1 MVNTPGFWAGKRVL
15 LTGHTGFKGSWLALW
30 LSSLGARVSGYA
42 LEPDTTPSL
51 FEQLNLHNEID
62 HCIGDIRDL
71 AVLQRRVTQVR
82 PDVVFHMAA
91 QPLVR
96 RAYAEPVLTWQTN
109 VMGTVHLLDALR
121 DADHSCA
128 VVIVTTDKVYENREW
143 LHAYRETDRLG
154 GHDPYSSSKA
164 ACELAV
170 DSWRNSFFRSDSP
183 VRIATARAGNVIGG
197 GDWAQDRIVPDLA
210 RALAAGRPLVL
221 RNPDSV
227 RPWQHVLDPLSGY
240 MQLAE
245 RLFTSDDPQYQS
257 AFNFG
262 PDASGARTV
271 RDLVDLAFTAWPGT
285 VEAPPAGPAH
295 HEAQLLTLANTK
307 AGTVLGWA
315 PTWSFETTVWATV
328 AWYRKANAGNDVRSL
343 ANADVNE
350 FMMNRD
356 ATSGNSSHNPTDR
369 HPSRIDLVTQ

>member
-1 MVNTPGFWAGKRVL
+1 VEKVVNPAAFWAGKRVL

-51 FEQLNLHNEID
+51 FKQLNLLDEID
-62 HCIGDIRDL
+62 HCIADIRDL
-71 AVLQRRVTQVR
+71 ALLRRRVTHVR

-96 RAYAEPVLTWQTN
+96 RSYAEPVLTWQTN
-109 VMGTVHLLDALR
+109 VMGTAHLLDALR
-121 DADHSCA
+121 DADHPCA

-170 DSWRNSFFRSDSP
+170 DSWRNSFFRSGSP

-197 GDWAQDRIVPDLA
+197 GDWAEDRIVPDLA
-210 RALAAGRPLVL
+210 RAITAGRPLVV
-221 RNPDSV
+221 RNADSV

-240 MQLAE
+240 MRLAE
-245 RLFTSDDPQYQS
+245 RLFTSADPQYQS

-262 PDASGARTV
+262 PDTSGARTV
-271 RDLVDLAFTAWPGT
+271 RDLVDLAFTAWPGAL
-285 VEAPPAGPAH
+285 EAPPAGPAR
-295 HEAQLLTLANTK
+295 HEAQLLTLSNTK
-307 AGTVLGWA
+307 AGTVLGWT
-315 PTWSFETTVWATV
+315 PTWGFDEAVGATV
-328 AWYRKANAGNDVRSL
+328 GWYRAHHQGTAAREL
-343 ANADVNE
+343 AVSDIRRFGSE
-350 FMMNRD
+350 PR
-356 ATSGNSSHNPTDR
+356 
-369 HPSRIDLVTQ
+369 

>member
-1 MVNTPGFWAGKRVL
+1 KTVL

-30 LSSLGARVSGYA
+30 LATLGARVHGLA
-42 LEPDTTPSL
+42 LEPDTAPSL
-51 FEQLNLHNEID
+51 FDELGLERDVD
-62 HCIGDIRDL
+62 HCIADIRDPA
-71 AVLQRRVTQVR
+71 AVRRRVAAVR
-82 PDVVFHMAA
+82 PEIVFHLAA

-96 RAYAEPVLTWQTN
+96 RSYAEPVLTWQTN

-121 DADHSCA
+121 DLDRHCA
-128 VVIVTTDKVYENREW
+128 VVVVTTDKVYENREW
-143 LHAYRETDRLG
+143 VHAYRETDRLG

-170 DSWRNSFFRSDSP
+170 ASWRNSFFTDESSIR
-183 VRIATARAGNVIGG
+183 VATARAGNVIGG
-197 GDWAQDRIVPDLA
+197 GDWSEDRIVPDLA
-210 RALAAGRPLVL
+210 KAIAARKPLVV
-221 RNPDSV
+221 RNPDSI

-271 RDLVDLAFTAWPGT
+271 RDLVDLAFSTWPGT
-285 VEAPPAGPAH
+285 LEAPPAGPAH

-307 AGTVLGWA
+307 ASTVLGWT
-315 PTWSFETTVWATV
+315 PTWGFDEAVGATV
-328 AWYRKANAGNDVRSL
+328 NWYRAHHQGATAREL
-343 ANADVNE
+343 AASDIQRFVAE
-350 FMMNRD
+350 
-356 ATSGNSSHNPTDR
+356 
-369 HPSRIDLVTQ
+369 SR

>member
-1 MVNTPGFWAGKRVL
+1 MGKRPGALEGMVTETDFWSRKRVL

-30 LSSLGARVSGYA
+30 LSSLGARVFGYA
-42 LEPDTTPSL
+42 LDPDTEPSL
-51 FEQLNLHNEID
+51 FEQLRLREELD
-62 HCIGDIRDL
+62 HCIADIRDPA
-71 AVLQRRVTQVR
+71 AVRQRVTQVR

-96 RAYAEPVLTWQTN
+96 RSYAEPLLTWQTN
-109 VMGTVHLLDALR
+109 VMGTAHLLDALR
-121 DADHSCA
+121 DADHPCA

-143 LHAYRETDRLG
+143 LHAYREIDRLG

-170 DSWRNSFFRSDSP
+170 DSWRNSFFRSGSP

-197 GDWAQDRIVPDLA
+197 GDWAEDRIVPDLA
-210 RALAAGRPLVL
+210 RAISAGRPLVV

-240 MQLAE
+240 MRLAE

-271 RDLVDLAFTAWPGT
+271 RDLVELAFTAWPGAL
-285 VEAPPAGPAH
+285 EAPPAGPVR

-307 AGTVLGWA
+307 AGTVLGWK
-315 PTWSFETTVWATV
+315 PTWGFDEAVGAAV
-328 AWYRKANAGNDVRSL
+328 GWYRAHHQGTAAREL
-343 ANADVNE
+343 AVSDIRRFGAE
-350 FMMNRD
+350 AR
-356 ATSGNSSHNPTDR
+356 
-369 HPSRIDLVTQ
+369 

>member
-1 MVNTPGFWAGKRVL
+1 VEKVVNPAAFWAGKRVL

-42 LEPDTTPSL
+42 LEPDTSPSL
-51 FEQLNLHNEID
+51 FEQLNLHDEIN
-62 HCIGDIRDL
+62 HCIADIRDL
-71 AVLQRRVTQVR
+71 AVLRCRMAHVR

-96 RAYAEPVLTWQTN
+96 RSYAEPVLTWQTN
-109 VMGTVHLLDALR
+109 VMGTAHLLDALR
-121 DADHSCA
+121 DADHPCA
-128 VVIVTTDKVYENREW
+128 VVIVTTDKVYENHER

-170 DSWRNSFFRSDSP
+170 DSWRNSFFRSGSP

-197 GDWAQDRIVPDLA
+197 GDWAEDRIVPDLA
-210 RALAAGRPLVL
+210 RAIAAGKPLVV

-262 PDASGARTV
+262 PDAFGARTV

-285 VEAPPAGPAH
+285 LEAPPAGPAH

-307 AGTVLGWA
+307 AKHALGWE
-315 PTWSFETTVWATV
+315 PQWGFEEAVHETVS
-328 AWYRKANAGNDVRSL
+328 WYRAADTGQCMKSLTMANIER
-343 ANADVNE
+343 
-350 FMMNRD
+350 FQ
-356 ATSGNSSHNPTDR
+356 R
-369 HPSRIDLVTQ
+369 HSTPPISRTA

>member
-1 MVNTPGFWAGKRVL
+1 VEKVVNTTGFWAGKRVL
-15 LTGHTGFKGSWLALW
+15 LTGHTGFKGSWLSLW
-30 LSSLGARVSGYA
+30 LAALGARVAGYA
-42 LEPDTTPSL
+42 LEPETTPSL
-51 FEQLNLHNEID
+51 FEQLRLRDTID
-62 HCIGDIRDL
+62 HSIADIRDL
-71 AVLQRRVTQVR
+71 SAVRRRVAEVR

-96 RAYAEPVLTWQTN
+96 RSYTEPVLTWQTN
-109 VMGTVHLLDALR
+109 VMGTAHLLDALR
-121 DADHSCA
+121 DADQQCA

-170 DSWRNSFFRSDSP
+170 DSWRNSFFCSGSP

-197 GDWAQDRIVPDLA
+197 GDWAEDRIMPDLA
-210 RALAAGRPLVL
+210 RAIAAGRPLVV

-227 RPWQHVLDPLSGY
+227 RPWQHVLDPLAGY
-240 MQLAE
+240 MRLAE
-245 RLFTSDDPQYQS
+245 RLFASDDLRYQS

-271 RDLVDLAFTAWPGT
+271 RELVDLAFSTWPGT
-285 VEAPPAGPAH
+285 LEAPPAGPAH

-307 AGTVLGWA
+307 AGTMLGWT
-315 PTWSFETTVWATV
+315 PTWGFNEAVGATV
-328 AWYRKANAGNDVRSL
+328 GWYRAHHHGATAREL
-343 ANADVNE
+343 AVSDIQRFVAE
-350 FMMNRD
+350 
-356 ATSGNSSHNPTDR
+356 
-369 HPSRIDLVTQ
+369 SR

>member
-1 MVNTPGFWAGKRVL
+1 MVNATDFWSGKRVL

-30 LSSLGARVSGYA
+30 LSSLGARVFGYS
-42 LEPDTTPSL
+42 LDPDTEPSL
-51 FEQLNLHNEID
+51 FEQLRLREEIN
-62 HCIGDIRDL
+62 HCVADIRDPA
-71 AVLQRRVTQVR
+71 AVRQRVKDVR
-82 PDVVFHMAA
+82 PAVVFHMAA

-96 RAYAEPVLTWQTN
+96 RSYAEPILTWQTN
-109 VMGTVHLLDALR
+109 VMGTANLLDALR
-121 DADHSCA
+121 DADHACA
-128 VVIVTTDKVYENREW
+128 VVVVTTDKVYENREW

-170 DSWRNSFFRSDSP
+170 DSWRNSFFRNGSP

-197 GDWAQDRIVPDLA
+197 GDWAEDRIVPDLA
-210 RALAAGRPLVL
+210 RANAAGRPLVV

-240 MQLAE
+240 MRLAE
-245 RLFTSDDPQYQS
+245 RLFTSDEPRYQS

-271 RDLVDLAFTAWPGT
+271 RDLVGLAFTAWPGT
-285 VEAPPAGPAH
+285 LETPPVGPGH

-307 AGTVLGWA
+307 AGTILGWK
-315 PTWSFETTVWATV
+315 PTWGFETAVQTTVD
-328 AWYRKANAGNDVRSL
+328 WYRAQHAGGPVEDLTR
-343 ANADVNE
+343 ADIRR
-350 FMMNRD
+350 F
-356 ATSGNSSHNPTDR
+356 ATR
-369 HPSRIDLVTQ
+369 EL